1 MRPEK
6 LQAALTERQREA
18 GLYLEEPDDETLQLK
33 RDDKVLASF
42 SQRGATVESIR
53 EEAERWLEGG
63 LMEQDRGIRIPLKR
77 ESWELIVK
85 ALTYMV
91 EKPHLDDL
99 GVLLI
104 VLKEEERVQLGDV
117 LRYIERKLE
126 MG

>member
-1 MRPEK
+1 M
-6 LQAALTERQREA
+6 LQ
-18 GLYLEEPDDETLQLK
+18 PK
-33 RDDKVLASF
+33 RDDQVLATF
-42 SQRGATVESIR
+42 SQRGAAIESIR

-63 LMEQDRGIRIPLKR
+63 VMQQDRGIRIPLKR
-77 ESWELIVK
+77 ASWELIIK

-99 GVLLI
+99 
-104 VLKEEERVQLGDV
+104 EEERDQLGDV